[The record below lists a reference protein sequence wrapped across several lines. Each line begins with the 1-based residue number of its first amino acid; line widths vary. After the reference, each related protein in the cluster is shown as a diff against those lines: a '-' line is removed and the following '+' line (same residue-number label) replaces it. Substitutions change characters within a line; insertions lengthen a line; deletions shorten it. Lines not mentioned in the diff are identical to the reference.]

1 MVLQLPQPV
10 HSPCKHCG
18 KQQPAFVRFTSARR
32 CRSRSA
38 RQVVVDT
45 AQVIDQDVTSSAK
58 DQSETLVAQ
67 LNSRADPNMHSRV
80 QVPRNKV
87 LTTTMIAHATNKDL
101 KQVNATPPPQLGGL
115 SAVVTT
121 L

>member
-10 HSPCKHCG
+10 HSPCKHCNR
-18 KQQPAFVRFTSARR
+18 QQPTFARFTSARR

-38 RQVVVDT
+38 RRVVVDT
-45 AQVIDQDVTSSAK
+45 VQVIDQDVSNSTK
-58 DQSETLVAQ
+58 DQPETLVKSQ
-67 LNSRADPNMHSRV
+67 LNSSRADPNMHSRV

-101 KQVNATPPPQLGGL
+101 KQVTQDRRH
-115 SAVVTT
+115 SSV
-121 L
+121 